1 MDQTR
6 YYPGT
11 FDVSQFASQLTT
23 QLQMRN
29 YQAQWFGASTQV
41 MVQVRKGSEAAKM
54 FGAQAALSVML
65 TQHPQGVVATLGQQA
80 WGDKAIAA
88 GVGALILWPL
98 AISAA
103 VGAARQ
109 SNLPSEVLTLLDI
122 LVAQQ
127 HPGAMP
133 AAVPAFLLPQV
144 QQMYQPPPPPPPSPP
159 AAPQQRLCPACQRA
173 NSVDAAFCQY
183 CATPLSAGPSAHA
196 GIPAVPPPPP
206 PPPPAARHPAP
217 PAEVTERYSGEAE
230 PTVRVSSSS
239 GPTGIF
245 TLPSGRQVSFMSQEA
260 VVGRS
265 NPDGSQSVEV
275 DMTAEPERA
284 TVSRRHARITR
295 TGADFELEDL
305 NSANQTKLN
314 QQPLA
319 PGRRYPLRHGDVVE
333 FGKVRCTFT
342 VREG

>member
-11 FDVSQFASQLTT
+11 FDVSQLASQLTT

-127 HPGAMP
+127 RPGAMP
-133 AAVPAFLLPQV
+133 AAVPAYLLPQV
-144 QQMYQPPPPPPPSPP
+144 QQMYQPRRPRRLRLAHLLLLSSAFALP
-159 AAPQQRLCPACQRA
+159 ASAPTAPMPRFASIARL
-173 NSVDAAFCQY
+173 
-183 CATPLSAGPSAHA
+183 L
-196 GIPAVPPPPP
+196 
-206 PPPPAARHPAP
+206 
-217 PAEVTERYSGEAE
+217 
-230 PTVRVSSSS
+230 
-239 GPTGIF
+239 
-245 TLPSGRQVSFMSQEA
+245 
-260 VVGRS
+260 
-265 NPDGSQSVEV
+265 
-275 DMTAEPERA
+275 
-284 TVSRRHARITR
+284 
-295 TGADFELEDL
+295 
-305 NSANQTKLN
+305 
-314 QQPLA
+314 
-319 PGRRYPLRHGDVVE
+319 
-333 FGKVRCTFT
+333 
-342 VREG
+342 